1 MYRISKIKTIEET
14 AKTFHKNYEISDFIK
29 DMQTPFSFY
38 RQNYKRHL
46 INIKL
51 EVSKDKVFFFK
62 SKQYLKSQNI
72 EKTLDNGNIIVNY
85 KVTQE
90 REIEELIKR
99 WIPHVKVLEP
109 ASLRYNINDEL
120 KKYLNL

>member
-1 MYRISKIKTIEET
+1 
-14 AKTFHKNYEISDFIK
+14 
-29 DMQTPFSFY
+29 
-38 RQNYKRHL
+38 
-46 INIKL
+46 
-51 EVSKDKVFFFK
+51 
-62 SKQYLKSQNI
+62 
-72 EKTLDNGNIIVNY
+72 VNY